1 MTEQESAMKEASPRS
16 IADSRE
22 AEVKEV
28 LSLSDGDVPTVLED
42 E

>member
-1 MTEQESAMKEASPRS
+1 MAEQESAMKEAPPRS

-22 AEVKEV
+22 AEVKGV
-28 LSLSDGDVPTVLED
+28 LSLSDGDLPAVLED